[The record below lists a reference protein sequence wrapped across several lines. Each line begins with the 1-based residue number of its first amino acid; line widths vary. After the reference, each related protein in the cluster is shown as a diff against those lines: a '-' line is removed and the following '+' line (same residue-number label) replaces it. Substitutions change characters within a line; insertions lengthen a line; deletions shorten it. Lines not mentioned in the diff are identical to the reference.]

1 MLFRSNGKYEY
12 KKDGIDQIIS
22 EHGDMFLALR
32 EVRWSA
38 NKDYKLDLRHYRS
51 DELGDKTLKGCS
63 FNDDEAD
70 ELTKILLSEGFGDDY
85 EIAGAL
91 ASYRP
96 NICKALFESGVLPDI
111 ESQNSDD
118 DTRVK
123 LFSKRCVEKDKQQE
137 EDSDEYYDPRELLS

>member
-1 MLFRSNGKYEY
+1 MPKTFNGQYEY
-12 KKDGIDQIIS
+12 KEDGINQIIS
-22 EHGDMFLALR
+22 ERGDMFLALR

-70 ELTKILLSEGFGDDY
+70 ELTKVLLSEGFGDDY

-91 ASYRP
+91 VSYRP
-96 NICKALFESGVLPDI
+96 NICKALFESGLLPDI
-111 ESQNSDD
+111 DDIEGD
-118 DTRVK
+118 DTREK
-123 LFSKRCVEKDKQQE
+123 LFSKRCVEKDEQE
-137 EDSDEYYDPRELLS
+137 EDSDEYYDPRELIS